1 MAFYYATFYIQ
12 SLSVIKDYIM
22 IADAHKSVAF
32 LSWKEDDFALILLG
46 KVSGGQ
52 GERCKGGALVSPRS

>member
-12 SLSVIKDYIM
+12 SLSIMKDYIM

-46 KVSGGQ
+46 KVTTH
-52 GERCKGGALVSPRS
+52 RHI